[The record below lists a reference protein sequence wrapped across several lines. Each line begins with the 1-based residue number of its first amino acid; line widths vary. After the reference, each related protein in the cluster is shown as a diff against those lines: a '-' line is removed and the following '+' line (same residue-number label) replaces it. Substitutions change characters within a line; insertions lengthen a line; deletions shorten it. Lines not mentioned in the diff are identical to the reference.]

1 MFKISWDRETG
12 GIKLNSLHTKETLT
26 VSPRPVFFEELD
38 LLKLDDLGWHYPRC
52 IEPLLWACNKHYY
65 YRGEFVFEVK
75 GASIYDDPSIIF
87 QKNCEKLKLVP
98 IDVNAMLEQSKDEMF
113 LIESE
118 AIEFIRGIYVQYSTA
133 RDTVKNLKANQ
144 FDFEA
149 LVTKLEKQTKKK
161 MVIVKQDCESFDI
174 MTNVKAKQEGKITYQ
189 TTRIDKF
196 LASFSG
202 GKDSQVV
209 LDLCT
214 RSIPPWAYEVVY
226 SDTGYELPTS
236 LSLFE
241 EVRINYNKLYPE
253 LKFSISKNH
262 EEVLNYWDKIGTPSD
277 THRWCC
283 SIMKTAP
290 LYRKLKVDGSN
301 RQAKVLTFDGVRAEE
316 STKRSGYDRIGKGV
330 KHNTVINASPI
341 LNWTT
346 TEVFLYLFK
355 YKLPINQ
362 SYRQGMTR
370 VGCLICP
377 FSSEWND
384 MISNKFYNSQLR
396 PFLTRIENLTEKT
409 GIIDVKDYIKS
420 GNWKRRAGGR
430 GINFPSFLEII
441 SVKPDLQIKCNAPQK
456 NLLTWLA
463 AVGEFSIHG
472 EDGELRY
479 DREIFKFSISITNNE
494 HTIVFKNTAK
504 SPSLQGLLKRAL
516 YKATY
521 CINCEA
527 CEVECPTGALS
538 ILPDAAIDIKK
549 CTHCHK
555 CLIFHDYGCIVA
567 TSLNITGRNNNNNM
581 KLISYNN
588 FGLREEWVD
597 AFLSS
602 HETYF
607 SDNTHGLN
615 VKEQLPN
622 FVKWLVQA
630 EVLFDSK
637 ERQITPLGQILSRIY
652 RNMPDFVWEVIW
664 INLSYNSPIA
674 KWYKESVE
682 WNCRFTQA
690 DIQELVKNDYP
701 TDSLTTIKNIVYA
714 LFRTFKE
721 SPIGEMGML
730 KEKDKLHYQKIPF
743 EEVSREAIAYS
754 LYKYSEARGLKSF
767 RVADLYLPA
776 NKQGIFREVGISK
789 SMLEKNL
796 RSLNSDTNRILIAEL
811 NMGLDHIALRND
823 LSSLEI
829 LSILS
834 TKA

>member
-1 MFKISWDRETG
+1 MFKISWDRKTG

-87 QKNCEKLKLVP
+87 QKNFEKLKLVP
-98 IDVNAMLEQSKDEMF
+98 IDLDAMLEQSKDEMF

-133 RDTVKNLKANQ
+133 RDSVKNLKANQ

-161 MVIVKQDCESFDI
+161 MAIVKQDCDSFDI
-174 MTNVKAKQEGKITYQ
+174 MPDSKAKQEGKTTYQ
-189 TTRIDKF
+189 TTHIDKF
-196 LASFSG
+196 IASFSA

-214 RSIPPWAYEVVY
+214 RSIPPWAYEVIY
-226 SDTGYELPTS
+226 ADTGYELPTS

-241 EVRINYNKLYPE
+241 EVRTYYNKLYPE

-330 KHNTVINASPI
+330 KHSTVINASPI

-346 TEVFLYLFK
+346 TEVFLYMFK
-355 YKLPINQ
+355 YKLPINK

-384 MISNKFYNSQLR
+384 MISNKFYNSQLN
-396 PFLTRIENLTEKT
+396 PFLTHIENLTEKS

-441 SVKPDLQIKCNAPQK
+441 TVKPDLQIKCTSPQK

-463 AVGEFSIHG
+463 AVGEYRING

-479 DREIFKFSISITNNE
+479 DREIFKFSISISNNE
-494 HTIVFKNTAK
+494 QTIVFKNTAK

-538 ILPDAAIDIKK
+538 IIPEPAIDIKK
-549 CTHCHK
+549 CIHCHK

-567 TSLNITGRNNNNNM
+567 TSLNITGGNTNNNM

-597 AFLSS
+597 AFMSS

-607 SDNTHGLN
+607 SDNNHGLN

-630 EVLFDSK
+630 EILVNSK
-637 ERQITPLGQILSRIY
+637 DRQITPLGQILSKIY
-652 RNMPDFVWEVIW
+652 RNMPDLVWEVIW

-674 KWYKESVE
+674 KWYKESLE
-682 WNCRFTQA
+682 WNSKFTQA

-701 TDSLTTIKNIVYA
+701 KDSITTIKNIVYA

-730 KEKDKLHYQKIPF
+730 KEKDKLHFQKIPF

-754 LYKYSEARGLKSF
+754 LYKYSEIKGIKSL

-776 NKQGIFREVGISK
+776 NKQGIYREVGISK
-789 SMLEKNL
+789 STLEKNL

-823 LSSLEI
+823 LSSLEL

-834 TKA
+834 SKV